1 MNFGRFFK
9 LNQNLSSTVNGL
21 TIFDYTE
28 LPAYEGLDSNNPM
41 SPKFPISISITDNS
55 VRFKMHYCVYRC
67 SNDVRQESHKQDK
80 DPYPYY
86 GFSIEDIRRKLY
98 KKYPKETSDQDIIN
112 AVHIEE
118 IILELPFAGFKA
130 NRLTEIIK
138 KSYIASFP
146 QIYEEFESDKSDL
159 TGNQFLD
166 ILIQEKLMDKNIK
179 TDAVSYSTLWLMD
192 LYDNNGKLCLNNNKN
207 ALIDKF
213 LRKLLLDFMFDLKH
227 SDVFQTSVNYDRMYS
242 GLMSDYYF
250 SALMHKCEY
259 YYYRDLTTQAI
270 KTFEEKKALIK
281 QSNKSVEYKK
291 RILDKEEKQI
301 IVLYGKELCKTEEQ
315 WADDIRNPMSEKYF
329 GHNIPDEFSKT
340 GRTQWGRLLTEMC
353 SLFGERMSTS
363 CWNYWFA
370 SPEEEMRRIFFPY
383 KTYKENRDMC
393 NSIIFTEYFCNSDNI
408 MEIKPRSRESRGI
421 TSRWFLNRYDFNDVL
436 HLHLFKR
443 ANSLF
448 LAIAITILFVLWY
461 SESTERLIDLLS
473 FSYQMINLLP
483 SIIMI
488 IVLLAFTIAIAF
500 RLWHIIMDTQYNRI
514 EVIHFQYII
523 KKICILLQVTVT
535 ILLALFVIRSFIN
548 NNILQCWTHI
558 VDFIMLVL
566 FVVYFIVHLFLRE
579 KIPLNKYI
587 RHYMSVSIH
596 PVKSGHL
603 FLPKLT
609 ASIMTAWLTLSRGLQ
624 YFIPFF
630 ESYFYVITLI
640 VIVFGFI
647 LFQINRVCPANS
659 AYAKVFKSIE
669 FLIISYFISLIVGL
683 VVLNFSGKHY
693 LNEQEYYNE
702 KHSEYID
709 KNSSSVVL
717 FYYKNNG
724 NKDNIKNSDFLNY
737 WYDFTKNRSGEKQ
750 INDNEKYKKINL
762 EHPKVIRTVI
772 RLPLIGS
779 TKGILI
785 IPRLLLMSSVLAMFV
800 GVFLQMLFFQEKQMT
815 DI

>member
-41 SPKFPISISITDNS
+41 TPKFPISVSITDNA

-67 SNDVRQESHKQDK
+67 SNDVRQATQQEDKES
-80 DPYPYY
+80 YPYY
-86 GFSIEDIRRKLY
+86 GFSIDDIRRNLY
-98 KKYPKETSDQDIIN
+98 KNHPKETYEHDLIN
-112 AVHIEE
+112 VVHIEE
-118 IILELPFAGFKA
+118 IILELPFSGFKA
-130 NRLTEIIK
+130 KSLTEIIK

-146 QIYEEFESDKSDL
+146 QLREGEEKNNKKM
-159 TGNQFLD
+159 TGNLFLD
-166 ILIQEKLMDKNIK
+166 KLIEKSLFDHDINS
-179 TDAVSYSTLWLMD
+179 DAVSYSTLWLMD
-192 LYDNNGKLCLNNNKN
+192 LYDNDSLLCLRREKDG
-207 ALIDKF
+207 LIDKF

-227 SDVFQTSVNYDRMYS
+227 SDVFQISVNYDRMYS

-259 YYYRDLTTQAI
+259 YYYRNLTTQAI
-270 KTFEEKKALIK
+270 KTLEEKKAHIK
-281 QSNKSVEYKK
+281 LSNKPEEYRKE
-291 RILDKEEKQI
+291 ILDKEEKQI

-315 WADDIRNPMSEKYF
+315 WANDIRNPMSEKYF
-329 GHNIPDEFSKT
+329 GHDIPDDFSKT
-340 GRTQWGRLLTEMC
+340 GNTKWGRLMTEMC

-363 CWNYWFA
+363 CWDYWFA
-370 SPEEEMRRIFFPY
+370 SPEEEMRRIFFPF

-393 NSIIFTEYFCNSDNI
+393 NSIIFSEHFCNSDGI
-408 MEIKPRSRESRGI
+408 KEINLLSRESRGI

-448 LAIAITILFVLWY
+448 LAIAITILFLLWY
-461 SESTERLIDLLS
+461 SGSIERLSSLLS
-473 FSYQMINLLP
+473 FSYQLINHLP

-500 RLWHIIMDTQYNRI
+500 RLWHIIMDTQYNSI
-514 EVIHFQYII
+514 EIIHFQYII
-523 KKICILLQVTVT
+523 KKICLLLQVTVT
-535 ILLALFVIRSFIN
+535 ILLALFVIRSFLN
-548 NNILQCWTHI
+548 NNIQCWTFI
-558 VDFIMLVL
+558 VNFIFLVL
-566 FVVYFIVHLFLRE
+566 FVVYLIAHLFLRE
-579 KIPLNKYI
+579 KTPFNKYI

-659 AYAKVFKSIE
+659 ACAKVFKSVE

-683 VVLNFSGKHY
+683 VVLNFAGKHY
-693 LNEQEYYNE
+693 LIEQEYYNE
-702 KHSEYID
+702 EHTEYID

-717 FYYKNNG
+717 FYYKNDG
-724 NKDNIKNSDFLNY
+724 NKDNIKNSDFLNH
-737 WYDFTKNRSGEKQ
+737 WHNFTQKRSGEKQ
-750 INDNEKYKKINL
+750 RNNNEKYEKINL
-762 EHPKVIRTVI
+762 EHPKVFRTVI